1 MQGVSVGGKQSVI
14 AGSGIR
20 LVQPGV
26 GVSTTMAGGTSGNTT
41 GNLIS
46 IGGKQVLLTTK
57 PLAPAQQAQLQ
68 QVSNYPG

>member
-1 MQGVSVGGKQSVI
+1 MTLQGVSVGGKQSVLT
-14 AGSGIR
+14 GSGIR

-26 GVSTTMAGGTSGNTT
+26 GGTSVGGTTTT

-57 PLAPAQQAQLQ
+57 PLAPAQQAQIQ
-68 QVSNYPG
+68 QVSNFFVL